1 MTWWGADLTAKPPQ
15 TEPYKPVWVDL
26 DQLYPPPSLAAIDG
40 GQVMPNHAQGRLVLS
55 GRVLGQ
61 LRQWRRATDGRW
73 VGLVDFRLY
82 DDGGSPRVF
91 HTLVAV
97 PAAALTPV
105 PKQPRR

>member
-1 MTWWGADLTAKPPQ
+1 MAWWGVDLTAKPPQ

-26 DQLYPPPSLAAIDG
+26 DQLYPHSPAAADG
-40 GQVMPNHAQGRLVLS
+40 RQVMPDYGQGRLVLS
-55 GRVLGQ
+55 GQVLGQ

-82 DDGGSPRVF
+82 DDDGSPVVF

-105 PKQPRR
+105 PKQTRR